1 MTFMNTEKETMSFEK
16 ALELLQE
23 KINQLQKGNLPL
35 DEALKTFQEAVEISR
50 VCNAKLDLAEE
61 AVEKIVADSESDDYD
76 LENFEE

>member
-1 MTFMNTEKETMSFEK
+1 MNTEKETMSFEK

-35 DEALKTFQEAVEISR
+35 DEALKTFQDAVEISR
-50 VCNAKLDLAEE
+50 ICNAKLDLAEE

-76 LENFEE
+76 LEDFEE

>member
-76 LENFEE
+76 LEDFEE

>member
-1 MTFMNTEKETMSFEK
+1 MNTEKETMSFEK

-76 LENFEE
+76 LEDFEE

>member
-35 DEALKTFQEAVEISR
+35 DEALKTFQDAVEISR
-50 VCNAKLDLAEE
+50 ICNAKLDLAEE

-76 LENFEE
+76 LEDFEE